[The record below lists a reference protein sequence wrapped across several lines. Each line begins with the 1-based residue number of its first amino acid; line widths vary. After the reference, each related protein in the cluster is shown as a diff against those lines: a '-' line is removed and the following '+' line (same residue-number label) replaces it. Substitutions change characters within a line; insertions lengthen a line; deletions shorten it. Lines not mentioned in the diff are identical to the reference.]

1 MSKREDQDYAAW
13 VEEIKATLPDE
24 DAVDAFQ
31 TFAATD
37 TGREVYRGNLREK
50 DYYTRLNKLNSDKE
64 DFIAEKEE
72 LRQAQN
78 ELTEWFENEEPIR
91 AALIKERNELRKQ
104 QEGGKSSDAGDPPNV
119 VSGISQEELAL
130 LRAKATKIDAM
141 DKILPSVMGDF
152 GRAIQ
157 DAARNNYNVDPAE
170 IMQVASSKG
179 IDPYRAYLELTAND
193 RKTREEEEFKAEK
206 KKWFDEGR
214 KAALS
219 GDAPDHIK
227 PSGPSVYDLLTKEP
241 PPQEHDASVPLKSGQ
256 RVEEALRLYRE
267 GDF

>member
-13 VEEIKATLPDE
+13 MEEIKATLPNE
-24 DAVDAFQ
+24 DAVEAFE

-64 DFIAEKEE
+64 DFISEKEE
-72 LRQAQN
+72 LKQAQN
-78 ELTEWFENEEPIR
+78 ELTEWFENEEPVR
-91 AALIKERNELRKQ
+91 AALIKERDELRQ
-104 QEGGKSSDAGDPPNV
+104 QLKGGKSPDGGGPPSA
-119 VSGISQEELAL
+119 VSGVSQEEIAL
-130 LRAKATKIDAM
+130 LRAKASKIDAM

-157 DAARNNYNVDPAE
+157 DAARNNYDVDPAE
-170 IMQVASSKG
+170 IMQTASSKG
-179 IDPYRAYLELTAND
+179 MDPYRAYMELTAEQ
-193 RKTREEEEFKAEK
+193 RKSREADAVKQEQ
-206 KKWFDEGR
+206 KKWFEEGR

-227 PSGPSVYDLLTKEP
+227 PSGPSVFDLLTRESP
-241 PPQEHDASVPLKSGQ
+241 PAEHDAPVPLKSGA
-256 RVEEALRLYRE
+256 RVAAALEQFRE